1 MFQLARLW
9 AKQNKQ
15 EKSEQQCVAIL
26 RINPK
31 HDDSAMLLADLLS
44 QNHEAAIE
52 RICQILER
60 HPSNYLALSK
70 LIRLLRRAGRL
81 DDVPRFLEI
90 AEQSDSR
97 ALSHPGLRFCKGL
110 NCRYSNNLIAAIK
123 HFNLARWDSKWG
135 GLAIMNM
142 IELYLNPENEPQY
155 IHRVS
160 THRFGSFYNR
170 RTIGGMRKVRMNL
183 ICKLI

>member
-44 QNHEAAIE
+44 QNQNHEAATD

-70 LIRLLRRAGRL
+70 LIRLFRRAGRL

-97 ALSHPGLRFCKGL
+97 ALSHPGLCFCKGL

-142 IELYLNPENEPQY
+142 IELYLNPENEPQNLHLSL
-155 IHRVS
+155 IH
-160 THRFGSFYNR
+160 
-170 RTIGGMRKVRMNL
+170 I
-183 ICKLI
+183 